1 MATGF
6 RFADWSIPLIFT
18 TKFGIAIPGST
29 ITHSELLLG
38 AMIQQLVPKK
48 SATTR
53 STKTPKI
60 LSSPFQTEL
69 NQQLRFSLY
78 CPPERENR
86 AHLLQILPPGV
97 P

>member
-1 MATGF
+1 M
-6 RFADWSIPLIFT
+6 
-18 TKFGIAIPGST
+18 PGST
-29 ITHSELLLG
+29 MTHSEFLLG
-38 AMIQQLVPKK
+38 ATIQQLVPKK

-60 LSSPFQTEL
+60 LPSPFQASSSNGFE
-69 NQQLRFSLY
+69 FSLFLY
-78 CPPERENR
+78 ARRENR